1 MEKQKTATT
10 NQKRMD
16 NFIESKTTCSNL
28 PFYSLDNKEIKEI
41 IPTPTS
47 TQKIKQAQFYRSEIK
62 KLKQETMN
70 LKSRITSQENQINE
84 KNNKITCAEAI
95 SDLRTKVI
103 EEEKKLNAANSVISN
118 LKQEL
123 CVKHS
128 KLSEADLKSYHLQ
141 EMRVCVPN
149 TEEANIINVNELAS
163 TEQTLP
169 PQSDKLNKG
178 IHVNSFSESI
188 QGNKKN
194 DRERKKA
201 GPKKRKEKK
210 ETKPPQ
216 SVSIEHTET
225 PCENP
230 VCANNGLSLTHT
242 ASHCRISNQIC
253 EGCLAK
259 GHHIIDCPQIGCDGC
274 GSKVGHESIG
284 ECPADNYF
292 DNYCEYIGHFP
303 IFCPIKRYDEYGYW

>member
-1 MEKQKTATT
+1 MERHFSGNFNDRRNNSVVPIILYLTLPNVTHQGQWKDNQTQRRWRSRKQQQRD
-10 NQKRMD
+10 QKRMD

-84 KNNKITCAEAI
+84 KNNKITCAEATI

-128 KLSEADLKSYHLQ
+128 KLSEADLKIHHLQ

-210 ETKPPQ
+210 ETKPP
-216 SVSIEHTET
+216 
-225 PCENP
+225 
-230 VCANNGLSLTHT
+230 
-242 ASHCRISNQIC
+242 
-253 EGCLAK
+253 
-259 GHHIIDCPQIGCDGC
+259 
-274 GSKVGHESIG
+274 
-284 ECPADNYF
+284 
-292 DNYCEYIGHFP
+292 
-303 IFCPIKRYDEYGYW
+303 